1 MTYCFFEDLFKLDPV
16 QLMLLL
22 DIHEFIRDFVNLSIP
37 RNSKILST
45 TLVKSWCCS
54 WKLALILAVNLL
66 KFHSST
72 STSLWNEDRTL
83 WQCEYLQSISSKL
96 KGPEGNNYLTSIKS
110 ISTYG
115 RVKKN
120 KKKLWEIPYPTRGG
134 QGGSF
139 SNFQFFWLKMS

>member
-72 STSLWNEDRTL
+72 VLHL
-83 WQCEYLQSISSKL
+83 YGMKI
-96 KGPEGNNYLTSIKS
+96 GHYGNVNIC
-110 ISTYG
+110 
-115 RVKKN
+115 N
-120 KKKLWEIPYPTRGG
+120 PYPQNWKGQKATTIWLQLNQYQLMEGLKRIRKNYGKFHILRGG
-134 QGGSF
+134 VREGHF
-139 SNFQFFWLKMS
+139 LISNFFG